1 MGFSY
6 TFTKNMLALSAIGKF
21 SIHMY
26 WVTGYDVAQEIEKW
40 AKLAALGST
49 AHSVHFSVPC
59 AASSPVSQ

>member
-1 MGFSY
+1 
-6 TFTKNMLALSAIGKF
+6 MLALPAIGKF